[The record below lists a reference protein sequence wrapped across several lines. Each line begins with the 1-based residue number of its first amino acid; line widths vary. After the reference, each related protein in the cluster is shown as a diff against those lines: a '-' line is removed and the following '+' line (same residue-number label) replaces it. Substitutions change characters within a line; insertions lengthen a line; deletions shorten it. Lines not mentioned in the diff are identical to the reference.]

1 MLPET
6 AMISVREAC
15 ADNPEATCL
24 WTPGANYK
32 RHELS
37 IFEDLISAAFGY
49 LNNPANAVC
58 PSSDHMRPL
67 HDVAKQF
74 RKRPSVPALTSLLLE
89 MLPVFDL
96 HGAFFSYEDLMLSPR
111 PPGAEERWRPIKT
124 ALLQFRCYLNKNL
137 RAQKTAQWLD
147 RIWLQLMAQADRK
160 DHATREMLEGRA
172 FFGGEELDEIFAIPE
187 GVKVHAAA

>member
-1 MLPET
+1 MLPEAT
-6 AMISVREAC
+6 MISVREAC
-15 ADNPEATCL
+15 TDNPEATCL
-24 WTPGANYK
+24 WTPGENYK

-37 IFEDLISAAFGY
+37 IFEELISAAFGY

-67 HDVAKQF
+67 HDVARQF
-74 RKRPSVPALTSLLLE
+74 RKRPSVPALTGLLFE

-96 HGAFFSYEDLMLSPR
+96 CGAFFSYEDLMVSPR
-111 PPGAEERWRPIKT
+111 PPGAEDRWRPIKT
-124 ALLQFRCYLNKNL
+124 ALLQFKTYLNKNPM
-137 RAQKTAQWLD
+137 AQETAQWLD
-147 RIWLQLMAQADRK
+147 RIWPQLMAQAGRK
-160 DHATREMLEGRA
+160 DHATREMLAGRA